1 MPSRT
6 VYFYTRAGVEQAC
19 VEVRPLM
26 GLLIGEEMWCI
37 CGMLQYSLKS
47 KINLSHWHSV
57 QHVRHILVDCPG
69 VDV

>member
-1 MPSRT
+1 MK
-6 VYFYTRAGVEQAC
+6 
-19 VEVRPLM
+19 VRPLM

-57 QHVRHILVDCPG
+57 QHVRHILVDCHG